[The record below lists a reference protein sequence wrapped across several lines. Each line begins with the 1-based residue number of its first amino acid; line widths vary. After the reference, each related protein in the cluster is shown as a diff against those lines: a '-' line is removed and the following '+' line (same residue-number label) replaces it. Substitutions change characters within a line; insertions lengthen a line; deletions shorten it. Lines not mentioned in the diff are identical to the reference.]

1 MAVVEAMWEG
11 RGVTWWRVAVVAG
24 ELLDCRLE
32 ERAGGEGGV
41 QNMIARGRVAFAE
54 EEVVDGLAVLT
65 SLAVG
70 WFTCE

>member
-1 MAVVEAMWEG
+1 
-11 RGVTWWRVAVVAG
+11 
-24 ELLDCRLE
+24 LLDCRLE

-54 EEVVDGLAVLT
+54 EEVVDGLAVLMI
-65 SLAVG
+65 LAVG